1 MKQYLPMKLVKRGFK
16 VWVWSKTHNRDMC
29 ELECYTGHKGDKTEV
44 GLGSSVVTRLTWDL
58 VGKSY
63 YFFSSASLYHR
74 LLLLYR
80 YTVRANR
87 RNLTLRMQL
96 SVA

>member
-16 VWVWSKTHNRDMC
+16 VWVWSKSHNRDMC

-63 YFFSSASLYHR
+63 YFFF
-74 LLLLYR
+74 
-80 YTVRANR
+80 V
-87 RNLTLRMQL
+87 
-96 SVA
+96 SVFVSPVVVIVQVHSTC